1 MLDLILAAEEAAAHG
16 EPAINPFVIGGITLA
31 ILLAL
36 LAVTM
41 LFGAGREHDGNAE
54 PDHRGRD
61 ERVHRMAARQEER
74 LAGEA
79 PTQLRPRDDR
89 SGERERADRDADAD
103 LDEVDRPLH
112 PRVHRGS
119 AG

>member
-41 LFGAGREHDGNAE
+41 LFGAGREH
-54 PDHRGRD
+54 
-61 ERVHRMAARQEER
+61 
-74 LAGEA
+74 
-79 PTQLRPRDDR
+79 T
-89 SGERERADRDADAD
+89 
-103 LDEVDRPLH
+103 
-112 PRVHRGS
+112 
-119 AG
+119 